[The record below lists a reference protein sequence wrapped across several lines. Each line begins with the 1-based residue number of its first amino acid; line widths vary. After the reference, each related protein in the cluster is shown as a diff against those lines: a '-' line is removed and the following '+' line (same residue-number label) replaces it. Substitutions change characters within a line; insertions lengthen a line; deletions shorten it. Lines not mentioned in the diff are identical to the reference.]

1 MTDNTPA
8 QIKIVPPVMELDSDA
23 WAEQED
29 SDIEAEEEE
38 QIIIEAF
45 DPNLIKVD
53 TRPMTIDLVLSRI
66 AHEELDLA
74 PDFQRQAG
82 IWTTSAKSRL
92 IESILIRIP
101 LPAFYMDA
109 TEEDRWLVIDGLQR
123 LTALKEFVQDKD
135 LTLKGLEFLPQ
146 LENKSYDE
154 LPRNFQRRILESLLT
169 VYVIEK
175 GTPPEVKFT
184 IFRRINRGGLP
195 LSPQELR
202 HALNPGKAPKVLAS
216 LADSEEFKEATG
228 IRDWRKKRMV
238 DREFVLRFLA
248 FNITNYQDYS
258 SKSLDVF
265 LNDAMVEINKMPEA
279 DLALLESKFIKA
291 MAGANEI
298 FAKFAFRKRDKEDL
312 EKKYSINK
320 ALFEAWSVSLGNL
333 TEEEIKILTERKDVL
348 SDRFIDLM
356 ADDDDFQASISHG
369 TSTGGKVKYRFK
381 RIEKLIQN
389 VLSEAVPPPSFS

>member
-1 MTDNTPA
+1 MTNENM
-8 QIKIVPPVMELDSDA
+8 PPQTEMPPSVMELNSEPWD
-23 WAEQED
+23 EED

-45 DPNLIKVD
+45 DPNLIKVE

-82 IWTTSAKSRL
+82 IWTNSAKSRL

-109 TEEDRWLVIDGLQR
+109 TNEDRWLVIDGLQR
-123 LTALKEFVQDKD
+123 LTAMKQFVLDKD

-202 HALNPGKAPKVLAS
+202 HALNQGKAPKVLAT

-248 FNITNYQDYS
+248 FNITHYQEYN

-265 LNDAMVEINKMPEA
+265 LNDAMVEINKMSDE
-279 DLALLESKFIKA
+279 DIGVLESKFTKA
-291 MAGANEI
+291 MSAANTI
-298 FAKFAFRKRDKEDL
+298 FEKFAFRKRERDDL

-320 ALFEAWSVSLGNL
+320 ALFESWSVSLGNL
-333 TEEEIKILTERKDVL
+333 TEERIKTLIERKEVL
-348 SDRFIDLM
+348 SDRFINLM
-356 ADDDDFQASISHG
+356 ADDEDFQAAISHG
-369 TSTGGKVKYRFK
+369 TSTIGKVKYRFNK
-381 RIEKLIQN
+381 IENLIKD
-389 VLSEAVPPPSFS
+389 VLSLPG

>member
-1 MTDNTPA
+1 MNKNRISQPEKIEKIDIEDENWIDTEDN
-8 QIKIVPPVMELDSDA
+8 
-23 WAEQED
+23 
-29 SDIEAEEEE
+29 DIEAEEEE
-38 QIIIEAF
+38 EITIEAF

-66 AHEELDLA
+66 EHDELDLA

-82 IWTTSAKSRL
+82 IWTNSAKSRL

-109 TEEDRWLVIDGLQR
+109 TNEDKWLVIDGLQR
-123 LTALKEFVQDKD
+123 LTAMKQFVLDNT
-135 LTLKGLEFLPQ
+135 LHLKGLEFLPQ
-146 LENKSYDE
+146 LEDKTYKE

-202 HALNPGKAPKVLAS
+202 HALNPGKAPKF
-216 LADSEEFKEATG
+216 LADLAGYEEFKQATG

-248 FNITNYQDYS
+248 FNLNHYNDYD

-265 LNDAMVEINKMPEA
+265 LNDTMVQINQMSDS
-279 DLALLESKFIKA
+279 DLQVLESKFVKGMVTA
-291 MAGANEI
+291 FEI
-298 FAKFAFRKRDKEDL
+298 FDKYAFRKREIEDL
-312 EKKYSINK
+312 DKKYSINK
-320 ALFEAWSVSLGNL
+320 ALFETWSVNLGNL
-333 TEEEIKILTERKDVL
+333 QDEQIELLKERKAIVG
-348 SDRFIDLM
+348 DRFIDLM
-356 ADDDDFQASISHG
+356 ANDSYFQAAISQG
-369 TSTGGKVKYRFK
+369 TSTVSKVKYRFNK
-381 RIEKLIQN
+381 IEKLIEDI
-389 VLSEAVPPPSFS
+389 LS

>member
-1 MTDNTPA
+1 MNDNRPTQA
-8 QIKIVPPVMELDSDA
+8 KIAPPVMELDSDA

-29 SDIEAEEEE
+29 SDIEPEEE

-82 IWTTSAKSRL
+82 IWTASAKSRL

-123 LTALKEFVQDKD
+123 LTALKQFVQDKD

-248 FNITNYQDYS
+248 FNLTNYQDYS

-291 MAGANEI
+291 MAAANEI

-333 TEEEIKILTERKDVL
+333 TEEQIKTLRERKDVL

-381 RIEKLIQN
+381 RIEKLIQD